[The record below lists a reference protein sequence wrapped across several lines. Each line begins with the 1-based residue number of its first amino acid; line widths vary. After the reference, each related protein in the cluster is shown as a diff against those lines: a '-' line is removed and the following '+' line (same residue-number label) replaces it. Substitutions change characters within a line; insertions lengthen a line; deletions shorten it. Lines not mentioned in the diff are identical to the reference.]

1 MFIKEFSQMI
11 TIVLSLPIIN
21 FCGEGLRPNH
31 IGDLGGVPVDMPK
44 NLVHFV
50 AYDGDPTFGNKREHP
65 KPMRTYDSK
74 INSFGFDLR
83 YTDNT
88 MLDTTN
94 KALKSA
100 YRRDNKRNLGDNP
113 WVSVS
118 VNSGD
123 RVTVP
128 NPTHRIGY
136 GTLNPS
142 KEAGLAHEYEPL
154 NEIQFGLEVYAPPG
168 IDPAT
173 NKPWREDRYA
183 KDVFLRR
190 DKTGQIITHIEC
202 SNRDVPRPPCT
213 HFFDLGPQRNLSIRA
228 HYSRYNL
235 ADWQKIENL
244 VRQQLLSFR
253 KRS

>member
-65 KPMRTYDSK
+65 KPMRNYDSK

-100 YRRDNKRNLGDNP
+100 YRRDNKRNLGNNP

-123 RVTVP
+123 RVTVS

-136 GTLNPS
+136 GTISATNVNPVYR
-142 KEAGLAHEYEPL
+142 YEPL
-154 NEIQFGLEVYAPPG
+154 NETQFGLEVYAQPG

-173 NKPWREDRYA
+173 NKPWRQDRDA
-183 KDVFLRR
+183 EDVFIRR
-190 DKTGQIITHIEC
+190 DETGQIITHIEC

-213 HFFDLGPQRNLSIRA
+213 HFFDLGLQRNLSIEA

-244 VRQQLLSFR
+244 ARQQILSFQ
-253 KRS
+253 KTS

>member
-11 TIVLSLPIIN
+11 TILLSLPIIT

-65 KPMRTYDSK
+65 KPMRTYNSK

-123 RVTVP
+123 RVTVS

-136 GTLNPS
+136 GTINASDVHPVFQ
-142 KEAGLAHEYEPL
+142 YQPL
-154 NEIQFGLEVYAPPG
+154 NDDQFGLEVYTQTG
-168 IDPAT
+168 IDPKT
-173 NKPWREDRYA
+173 NKPWREDSSA

-202 SNRDVPRPPCT
+202 FNRDVPRPPCT
-213 HFFDLGPQRNLSIRA
+213 HFFDLGPQRNLSISA

-244 VRQQLLSFR
+244 VRQQLLRFQKAS
-253 KRS
+253 

>member
-94 KALKSA
+94 KALKST

-142 KEAGLAHEYEPL
+142 KEAGPVHEYERL
-154 NEIQFGLEVYAPPG
+154 DNDQFGLEVYAPPN
-168 IDPAT
+168 IDPVT
-173 NKPWREDRYA
+173 NKPWRENRYA
-183 KDVFLRR
+183 EDVFIQR

-213 HFFDLGPQRNLSIRA
+213 QFFDLGLQRNISIEA

-235 ADWQKIENL
+235 ADWQQIEQV
-244 VRQQLLSFR
+244 VRQHVLGFQKTS
-253 KRS
+253 

>member
-1 MFIKEFSQMI
+1 MFIKEFSQII
-11 TIVLSLPIIN
+11 TIILSLPIIT

-50 AYDGDPTFGNKREHP
+50 SYNGDPTFGNKREHP

-100 YRRDNKRNLGDNP
+100 YRRDDRKNLGDNP

-118 VNSGD
+118 IHSGD

-128 NPTHRIGY
+128 NPVHRIGY

-168 IDPAT
+168 IDPT
-173 NKPWREDRYA
+173 THKPWREDRYA

-213 HFFDLGPQRNLSIRA
+213 HFFDLGPQRNLSISA

-244 VRQQLLSFR
+244 VRQQLLSFQ
-253 KRS
+253 KTS

>member
-1 MFIKEFSQMI
+1 MFIKEFSQII
-11 TIVLSLPIIN
+11 TIILSLPIIN

-123 RVTVP
+123 RVTVS

-136 GTLNPS
+136 GTINASDVHPVFQ
-142 KEAGLAHEYEPL
+142 YQPL
-154 NEIQFGLEVYAPPG
+154 NDDQFGLEVYTQTG
-168 IDPAT
+168 IDPKT
-173 NKPWREDRYA
+173 NKPWREDSSA
-183 KDVFLRR
+183 KDVFIQR

-202 SNRDVPRPPCT
+202 FNRDVPRPPCT

-244 VRQQLLSFR
+244 VRQQLLSFQ
-253 KRS
+253 KTS

>member
-1 MFIKEFSQMI
+1 MFIKEFSQII
-11 TIVLSLPIIN
+11 TIILSLPIIT

-50 AYDGDPTFGNKREHP
+50 SYNGDPTFGNKREHP

-88 MLDTTN
+88 ILDTTN

-100 YRRDNKRNLGDNP
+100 YRRDDRKNLGDNP

-118 VNSGD
+118 IHSGD

-128 NPTHRIGY
+128 NPVHRIGY

-168 IDPAT
+168 IDPT
-173 NKPWREDRYA
+173 THKPWREDRYA

-213 HFFDLGPQRNLSIRA
+213 HFFDLGPQRNLSISA

-244 VRQQLLSFR
+244 VRQQLLSFQ
-253 KRS
+253 KTS

>member
-1 MFIKEFSQMI
+1 MI

-113 WVSVS
+113 WVSVT

-128 NPTHRIGY
+128 NPVHRIGY

-142 KEAGLAHEYEPL
+142 KEAGPVHEYERL
-154 NEIQFGLEVYAPPG
+154 DNDQFGLEVYAPPN
-168 IDPAT
+168 IDPVT
-173 NKPWREDRYA
+173 NKPWRENRYA
-183 KDVFLRR
+183 EDVFIQR

-213 HFFDLGPQRNLSIRA
+213 QFFNLGPQRNLSIKA

-235 ADWQKIENL
+235 ADWQQIEQV
-244 VRQQLLSFR
+244 VRQHVLGFQKTS
-253 KRS
+253 

>member
-11 TIVLSLPIIN
+11 TILLSLPIIT

-123 RVTVP
+123 RVTVS

-142 KEAGLAHEYEPL
+142 KEAGLAHKYEPL

-173 NKPWREDRYA
+173 NKPWRKDRYA
-183 KDVFLRR
+183 KDVFLRQ

-202 SNRDVPRPPCT
+202 SNRDVPRPPCIQY
-213 HFFDLGPQRNLSIRA
+213 FDLGPQRNLSIRA

-244 VRQQLLSFR
+244 VRQQVLNFR